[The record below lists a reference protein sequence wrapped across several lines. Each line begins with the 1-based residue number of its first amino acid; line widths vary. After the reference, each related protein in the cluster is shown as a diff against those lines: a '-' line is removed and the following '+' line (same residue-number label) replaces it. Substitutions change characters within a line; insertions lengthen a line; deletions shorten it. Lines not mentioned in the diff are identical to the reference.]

1 MITVQAK
8 AYEIAYHRNP
18 HQNNKLHSLCKS
30 LLSVHLP
37 INCLQGLVL
46 LVTPLSVKLCT
57 ARVSRVI
64 SCCSMPSRT
73 IPCPACPACHP
84 RNLLRVSVRVNWY
97 PPASSW
103 PLSAHLL
110 CSVLPWTRRQITK
123 HDKPFQNINM
133 VTSCHF
139 LRPCLVATFFGTRLK
154 AKFWLKSLIHPFL
167 MPQRT
172 HTMPFPVTWLAFWM
186 CCLALSSS
194 CSPLNSFRPKVTKS
208 IQELWSFSQ
217 PRQKT
222 QTTCYDLSA
231 TCLYC
236 FKWTK
241 CKQKSSF
248 SLSLQ
253 FLDSRM
259 SIVRQ
264 SLEYTWTWLTGN
276 SVSNECIHQCILYE
290 YHRCHRQS
298 PRRKVK
304 RKKMITHA
312 THATKP
318 KDKDLQDLHV
328 FFEASKFGR
337 PSQHSQLSKSM
348 SKRVVELYQVV
359 AVQFPLGSS
368 LRPLTQDWLLRGFRK
383 PKVER
388 CRKA

>member
-1 MITVQAK
+1 MSPESFHAVPCHPVPSRVRRVRRVILAICC
-8 AYEIAYHRNP
+8 ECPSESIDI
-18 HQNNKLHSLCKS
+18 
-30 LLSVHLP
+30 HLP
-37 INCLQGLVL
+37 L
-46 LVTPLSVKLCT
+46 LGHFPHICF
-57 ARVSRVI
+57 ARFFLGHADRS
-64 SCCSMPSRT
+64 
-73 IPCPACPACHP
+73 
-84 RNLLRVSVRVNWY
+84 
-97 PPASSW
+97 
-103 PLSAHLL
+103 
-110 CSVLPWTRRQITK
+110 
-123 HDKPFQNINM
+123 QNMTNHFKTSTWSLH

-298 PRRKVK
+298 PRKVK

-328 FFEASKFGR
+328 FIEASKFGR